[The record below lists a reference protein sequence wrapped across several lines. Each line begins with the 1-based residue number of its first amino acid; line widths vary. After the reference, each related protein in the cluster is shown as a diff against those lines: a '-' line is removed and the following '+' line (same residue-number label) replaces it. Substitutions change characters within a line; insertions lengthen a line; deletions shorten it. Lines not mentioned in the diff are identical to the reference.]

1 MTEENVNKLCAASY
15 SHTHSCGELGAEL
28 LQASVTELSD
38 DLITINVDQP
48 HPPAAYSEEYPAQL
62 SSSEPHPS
70 PSPCSESQL
79 ASSSHDPSESHHS
92 ACSDHSSTHV
102 EEHANNQQPL
112 PLHESSNEPPLQM
125 TTKSEPHT
133 FMDSNSVNE
142 NEKTS
147 VTKDQ
152 PLLIPSNQLLFDL
165 D

>member
-1 MTEENVNKLCAASY
+1 MTEENVNKLCAVSN

-38 DLITINVDQP
+38 DVITISVDQP

-62 SSSEPHPS
+62 SCSEPHPS

-92 ACSDHSSTHV
+92 ACSDHSSTHI

-112 PLHESSNEPPLQM
+112 PLHESSDEPPPQI
-125 TTKSEPHT
+125 TTKPEPHPL
-133 FMDSNSVNE
+133 MDSNPVND
-142 NEKTS
+142 KTT

-152 PLLIPSNQLLFDL
+152 RLLIPSNQLLFEL

>member
-1 MTEENVNKLCAASY
+1 MLTEENVNKLCAASN

-38 DLITINVDQP
+38 DLLTISVDQP
-48 HPPAAYSEEYPAQL
+48 HP
-62 SSSEPHPS
+62 S
-70 PSPCSESQL
+70 PSLCSESQL

-112 PLHESSNEPPLQM
+112 PLHESSNEPPPQI
-125 TTKSEPHT
+125 TTKPEPHPL
-133 FMDSNSVNE
+133 MDSNSVNE
-142 NEKTS
+142 NEKTA
-147 VTKDQ
+147 VTGTKDQ
-152 PLLIPSNQLLFDL
+152 PLLIPSNQLLFEL